1 MTDRS
6 APSGERSYLTFVR
19 AGAASLHGRLI
30 AEDPSRNWD
39 CCVSWYVPAA
49 DSAGAEYSSEGGD
62 NKLEGFLE
70 FWRRRSSPWRYRYVL
85 LLDDDIYFR
94 PGDISRLFELC
105 ERDQVYLAQPGLRW
119 FTHTT
124 LNVCV
129 RNPVCELR
137 RVSFVEVMAPCF
149 ASSALADLMPT
160 FGMTKSTWGTDW
172 AWGCL
177 SEGKHALYVVDAIG
191 IEHTRAG
198 DRHGGA
204 FYRKLR
210 AMGVDPEEELRH
222 VRHMFPDFVGA
233 KTLPSG
239 HVFRRGVPRLLAPV
253 LLRLFEKLKFIVRLR
268 KQVSR
273 QLRLRRA
280 RAAEARDATQK

>member
-1 MTDRS
+1 M
-6 APSGERSYLTFVR
+6 
-19 AGAASLHGRLI
+19 
-30 AEDPSRNWD
+30 
-39 CCVSWYVPAA
+39 
-49 DSAGAEYSSEGGD
+49 
-62 NKLEGFLE
+62 
-70 FWRRRSSPWRYRYVL
+70 

-94 PGDISRLFELC
+94 PGEISRFFELC
-105 ERDQVYLAQPGLRW
+105 DRHHVYLAQPALRW

-149 ASSALADLMPT
+149 ASSALADLIHT

-177 SEGKHALYVVDAIG
+177 SEGKHPLHVVDSIG

-198 DRHGGA
+198 DRYGGA

-210 AMGVDPEEELRH
+210 AMGVDPEEELRR
-222 VRHMFPDFVGA
+222 VRHMFPDFAGA
-233 KTLPSG
+233 KTLAGG
-239 HVFRRGVPRLLAPV
+239 HVFRSGVPRPLAPA
-253 LLRLFEKLKFIVRLR
+253 LLRSFEKLKFVVRLR
-268 KQVSR
+268 KQASR
-273 QLRLRRA
+273 QLRLWRTER
-280 RAAEARDATQK
+280 RDAAQK